1 MLEITNNP
9 LFIPLLITFIAGI
22 STGIGSLIPLF
33 FKKFN
38 KKLLLLSLGLSAG
51 VMVYVSFAEL
61 LPEAVDMLGF
71 TRANIAFFIGVG
83 FMMLIDFLIPHHYI
97 AEDNLIDKDKNDDEK
112 VKRAGIFTAIGMAI
126 HNFPEGIAVFM
137 SALIDVNLGIA
148 LAIAVALHNIPEG
161 IAISSPIYYATKSKK
176 KAFWYSFLSGVAEPL
191 GAVIAAIFLMKY
203 ITPVVLAYS
212 LAFVAGVMVFISF
225 DELLPLGFKGEENHL
240 SVLGVFIGMLV
251 MALTLALL

>member
-1 MLEITNNP
+1 MQL
-9 LFIPLLITFIAGI
+9 
-22 STGIGSLIPLF
+22 
-33 FKKFN
+33 
-38 KKLLLLSLGLSAG
+38 
-51 VMVYVSFAEL
+51 
-61 LPEAVDMLGF
+61 
-71 TRANIAFFIGVG
+71 
-83 FMMLIDFLIPHHYI
+83 
-97 AEDNLIDKDKNDDEK
+97 K
-112 VKRAGIFTAIGMAI
+112 V
-126 HNFPEGIAVFM
+126 
-137 SALIDVNLGIA
+137 
-148 LAIAVALHNIPEG
+148 
-161 IAISSPIYYATKSKK
+161 K

>member
-1 MLEITNNP
+1 MFDHP
-9 LFIPLLITFIAGI
+9 LFLPLLITFIAGL

-33 FKKFN
+33 FKIFN
-38 KKLLLLSLGLSAG
+38 RRLLLFSLGLSAG
-51 VMVYVSFAEL
+51 VMIYVSFAEL
-61 LPEAVDMLGF
+61 FPQAVEIVGF
-71 TRANIAFFIGVG
+71 TKANIAFFIGVG
-83 FMMLIDFLIPHHYI
+83 FMMLLDFLIPHHYI
-97 AEDNLIDKDKNDDEK
+97 GEEHLVHDDEK
-112 VKRAGIFTAIGMAI
+112 VKRAGMFTALGMAI

-161 IAISSPIYYATKSKK
+161 IAISAPIYYATKSKS
-176 KAFWYSFLSGVAEPL
+176 KAFWYSFLSGVAEPI

-203 ITPVVLAYS
+203 ITPAFLAYS

-225 DELLPLGFKGEENHL
+225 DELLPLGFKGEETHI